1 MKGACAVGD
10 IGLVPLGW
18 IKGEVDLALE
28 RACESF
34 ARFREELVDLAPI
47 ADCQTHL
54 HQATGAI
61 QIVGLDGLACFS
73 QEVEHTLDALAA
85 RRIKP
90 VPSVLGLIDRGFLA
104 LRQFL
109 DDLVK
114 GRPYVPLN
122 LLSLYQELQQARGVA
137 ATSAIDLFFPNLNV
151 QLPTTRSAQVL
162 PGQLPAFLQS
172 QRTRFQRG
180 LLEALRKPDA
190 AGGKTIMQETLLAV
204 EQVRSTSPDR
214 ALWWVAAGFI
224 EALAQNEIPFD
235 VEAKQVLSRV
245 DLQLRNLAQGGV
257 SDDSERLLR
266 GMLYRLALVPDLPG
280 RIAQIRETYRLD
292 DYLADTTMVGV
303 LELDDERLRE
313 LVRGLETQLA
323 EIKEAWARCSAG
335 SPQALA
341 QFQAAVGR
349 AIPLFDEIGVQPL
362 TQLIEV
368 IRKLAIKLGTV
379 SQRAREVMALDMATA
394 LLLVENALND
404 CPDVS
409 EELHEQL
416 RAMSEKL
423 DALADGRPYNRSAPA
438 LARLEAASRKVE
450 EKQVVGQVVREIRT
464 NLLHVEQVLDEFFR
478 DHSRQPRLKELDPII
493 AQTRGALDVLGLD
506 HAVQL
511 LEACAA
517 RVRQL
522 AQPGTDIRHPELE
535 LLAEGLSA
543 IGFSLDAA
551 ETEQPQP
558 DDMIASLLQ
567 RLAGPATTVAAP
579 VDEGP
584 APMPKADEAPAAPR
598 EDAPAPAAAAEPAP
612 AAIDPELLEVYLVE
626 AGEVLET
633 VNEHLAACRQQP
645 ADRDSLTVVRR
656 GFHTLKGSGRM
667 VGLNDLGEV
676 AWEIEQLLN
685 RWLESNKPATPDL
698 LDTVARAHD
707 AFGGWVA
714 ELSQGRAVRI
724 DADALIADARALR
737 DGAAIGKPAASP
749 APKPAAPAV
758 ENTVS
763 HRPAEAPAPA
773 EQPVPEALIEAPAA
787 ALEAG
792 SPAIESDAVT
802 ASDEVHVG
810 ETTLS
815 RTLYEIFAD
824 EAAVHM
830 AVLERE
836 CGSAAAGKPVSAE
849 LVRAAHTLASSAGTA
864 GFVPMRALASALE
877 HFLNRTRGDD
887 RVLTRTEHETT
898 ANSVAALRR
907 MLDAVA
913 NCVSPQPE
921 DALVQALGEF
931 RADASVGAMPAT
943 EMYGQLLTPGTEADD
958 EADAAVAPETAAAE
972 KHDEPVITEIDAAAD
987 AEANAVDAGAAD
999 QSDGLEKIAA
1009 IDDAIDAP
1017 SSIAV
1022 EDRRVLYDDVDPE
1035 VLGIFLEE
1043 AQELMPAIGRD
1054 LREWQAHPAERL
1066 APDSLQRL
1074 LHTVKGGARTA
1085 GLMRLGE
1092 LSHNMETVVVDA
1104 IAANNADERFFEK
1117 LTAQF
1122 DRLATDIERL
1132 QHSEGAP
1139 VVAGAVPAAAVREEL
1154 PDAPAPEFMLR
1165 VRAST
1170 VERLVNEAGETSIAR
1185 GRIETEMV
1193 TIRRSLLDLTDSV
1206 ERMRAQLREV
1216 EIQAETQL
1224 QAQLSL
1230 APEQE
1235 QAFDPL
1241 EFDRYTRLHEL
1252 TRLMA
1257 ESLHDIT
1264 TVQQSLLGNIDETEL
1279 ALTHQV
1285 RLNRGVQEELMR
1297 MQTVPLAHHAERLHR
1312 IVRQTAHEL
1321 GKKAQLVVHGSEVEL
1336 DRSVL
1341 ERIVAPLEHMVRNSI
1356 AHGIE
1361 TPQQRAAA
1369 GKPES
1374 GQVTLDATQEGNEI
1388 VIRLSDDG
1396 RGLDLDAI
1404 ERRARARGLLVPGQT
1419 VDAAR
1424 LTEMIF
1430 ASGFST
1436 AEQVTEIAGRGVG
1449 MDVVKNEIAALGG
1462 RVETTT
1468 RSGRGAA
1475 FTVYLPLTLAVAQ
1488 VVLVS
1493 AARRT
1498 YAIPAS
1504 LIEHVK
1510 DVRAAEVPQLRM
1522 SEDVEWQGSSYP
1534 LFYLPHMLGHA
1545 SAEPPV
1551 IGYSSLLFLRS
1562 RAGRVAVHIDKLAGN
1577 AEVVVKRIGPQVSG
1591 LPWIA
1596 GATVLAS
1603 GDAALIINPLQLI
1616 TFAHMASA
1624 FAETTIAVEEAPAPL
1639 IMVVDDSLTVRKVT
1653 SRLLSRENYR
1663 VATAKD
1669 GIDALEQLK
1678 DIVPDVMLVDIEMPR
1693 MDGFDLVR
1701 NVRANAETAKV
1712 PVIMISSRTADKH
1725 RDHAFELGVNRFLGK
1740 PYEEGELLAQIAEYL
1755 GRKEPVAAVA

>member
-1 MKGACAVGD
+1 
-10 IGLVPLGW
+10 
-18 IKGEVDLALE
+18 
-28 RACESF
+28 
-34 ARFREELVDLAPI
+34 
-47 ADCQTHL
+47 
-54 HQATGAI
+54 
-61 QIVGLDGLACFS
+61 
-73 QEVEHTLDALAA
+73 
-85 RRIKP
+85 
-90 VPSVLGLIDRGFLA
+90 
-104 LRQFL
+104 
-109 DDLVK
+109 
-114 GRPYVPLN
+114 
-122 LLSLYQELQQARGVA
+122 
-137 ATSAIDLFFPNLNV
+137 
-151 QLPTTRSAQVL
+151 
-162 PGQLPAFLQS
+162 
-172 QRTRFQRG
+172 
-180 LLEALRKPDA
+180 
-190 AGGKTIMQETLLAV
+190 
-204 EQVRSTSPDR
+204 
-214 ALWWVAAGFI
+214 
-224 EALAQNEIPFD
+224 
-235 VEAKQVLSRV
+235 
-245 DLQLRNLAQGGV
+245 
-257 SDDSERLLR
+257 
-266 GMLYRLALVPDLPG
+266 
-280 RIAQIRETYRLD
+280 
-292 DYLADTTMVGV
+292 
-303 LELDDERLRE
+303 
-313 LVRGLETQLA
+313 
-323 EIKEAWARCSAG
+323 
-335 SPQALA
+335 
-341 QFQAAVGR
+341 
-349 AIPLFDEIGVQPL
+349 
-362 TQLIEV
+362 
-368 IRKLAIKLGTV
+368 
-379 SQRAREVMALDMATA
+379 
-394 LLLVENALND
+394 
-404 CPDVS
+404 
-409 EELHEQL
+409 
-416 RAMSEKL
+416 
-423 DALADGRPYNRSAPA
+423 NR
-438 LARLEAASRKVE
+438 
-450 EKQVVGQVVREIRT
+450 
-464 NLLHVEQVLDEFFR
+464 
-478 DHSRQPRLKELDPII
+478 
-493 AQTRGALDVLGLD
+493 
-506 HAVQL
+506 
-511 LEACAA
+511 
-517 RVRQL
+517 
-522 AQPGTDIRHPELE
+522 
-535 LLAEGLSA
+535 
-543 IGFSLDAA
+543 
-551 ETEQPQP
+551 
-558 DDMIASLLQ
+558 
-567 RLAGPATTVAAP
+567 
-579 VDEGP
+579 
-584 APMPKADEAPAAPR
+584 
-598 EDAPAPAAAAEPAP
+598 
-612 AAIDPELLEVYLVE
+612 
-626 AGEVLET
+626 
-633 VNEHLAACRQQP
+633 
-645 ADRDSLTVVRR
+645 
-656 GFHTLKGSGRM
+656 
-667 VGLNDLGEV
+667 
-676 AWEIEQLLN
+676 
-685 RWLESNKPATPDL
+685 PATPNL

-714 ELSQGRAVRI
+714 ELSQGHAVRI
-724 DADALIADARALR
+724 EADALIADARALR
-737 DGAAIGKPAASP
+737 DGAAIGKPAAP
-749 APKPAAPAV
+749 AATPKPAAPAV

-763 HRPAEAPAPA
+763 QRQAEAPAAQTPA
-773 EQPVPEALIEAPAA
+773 EEPAPEAMNEAPASVS
-787 ALEAG
+787 G
-792 SPAIESDAVT
+792 TDSPVIGIDSIA

-815 RTLYEIFAD
+815 RTLYDIFAD

-836 CGSAAAGKPVSAE
+836 CGNIAAGKPVSAE

-864 GFVPMRALASALE
+864 GFAPMLALAAALE

-887 RVLTRTEHETT
+887 RVLTRAEHETT

-913 NCVSPQPE
+913 NCVAPQPE

-943 EMYGQLLTPGTEADD
+943 EMYGQLLAPLAEADD
-958 EADAAVAPETAAAE
+958 EADAEMAAVPETAAADE
-972 KHDEPVITEIDAAAD
+972 NAEPVIMELDAGAAD
-987 AEANAVDAGAAD
+987 AEASAAD
-999 QSDGLEKIAA
+999 HPGEPEITV
-1009 IDDAIDAP
+1009 IDDAIEAP
-1017 SSIAV
+1017 SPIAV
-1022 EDRRVLYDDVDPE
+1022 EDRRVLHDDVDPE
-1035 VLGIFLEE
+1035 VLAIFLEE

-1117 LTAQF
+1117 LTVQF

-1132 QHSEGAP
+1132 QRSEGAP
-1139 VVAGAVPAAAVREEL
+1139 VVAGAAPVAVVREEL
-1154 PDAPAPEFMLR
+1154 PDTPAPEFMLR

-1206 ERMRAQLREV
+1206 ERLRGQLREV

-1285 RLNRGVQEELMR
+1285 RLNRELQEELMR

-1336 DRSVL
+1336 DRGVL

-1361 TPQQRAAA
+1361 TPQQRLAA

-1374 GQVTLDATQEGNEI
+1374 GQVTLDAAQEGNEI

-1396 RGLDLDAI
+1396 HGLDLDAI
-1404 ERRARARGLLVPGQT
+1404 ERRARARGLLAPGQT

-1510 DVRAAEVPQLRM
+1510 DVRAAEVPQLRA
-1522 SEDVEWQGSSYP
+1522 SENVEWQGNSYP

-1545 SAEPPV
+1545 SAEPPAT
-1551 IGYSSLLFLRS
+1551 GYSSLLFLRS

-1591 LPWIA
+1591 LPWVA

-1616 TFAHMASA
+1616 TFARMASA

-1701 NVRANAETAKV
+1701 NVRANTDTAKV

-1740 PYEEGELLAQIAEYL
+1740 PYEESELLAQIAEYL

>member
-1 MKGACAVGD
+1 MGD

-34 ARFREELVDLAPI
+34 ARFREELIDLAPI

-122 LLSLYQELQQARGVA
+122 LLSLYQELQHARGIA
-137 ATSAIDLFFPNLNV
+137 TTSAIDLFFPDLNV

-172 QRTRFQRG
+172 QRARFQRG
-180 LLEALRKPDA
+180 LLESLRKPND
-190 AGGKTIMQETLLAV
+190 AGGKTVMQETLLAV

-214 ALWWVAAGFI
+214 PLWWVAAGFI

-235 VEAKQVLSRV
+235 VEAKQALSRI
-245 DLQLRNLAQGGV
+245 DLQLRNLAHGGV
-257 SDDSERLLR
+257 SDDSECLLR

-280 RIAQIRETYRLD
+280 RITQIRETYRLN

-313 LVRGLETQLA
+313 LVRGLEVQLA

-335 SPQALA
+335 SPEALA

-362 TQLIEV
+362 ARLIEV

-379 SQRAREVMALDMATA
+379 SQRAREVMALDMAMA

-416 RAMSEKL
+416 RAMGEKL

-438 LARLEAASRKVE
+438 LARLEAASRKIE
-450 EKQVVGQVVREIRT
+450 EKQVVGQVIREIRT

-478 DHSRQPRLKELDPII
+478 DHSRHPRLMELDPII
-493 AQTRGALDVLGLD
+493 AQTRGAIDMLGLD

-511 LEACAA
+511 LETCAQ

-522 AQPGTDIRHPELE
+522 AHPGADIRQPELE

-543 IGFSLDAA
+543 IGFCLDAA

-558 DDMIASLLQ
+558 DGMIAAMLQ

-579 VDEGP
+579 VDESP
-584 APMPKADEAPAAPR
+584 ASMTKADEALPAAR
-598 EDAPAPAAAAEPAP
+598 ENAPTVAGAAEPAP
-612 AAIDPELLEVYLVE
+612 AAIDPELLEVYLAE

-633 VNEHLAACRQQP
+633 VDEYLAACRQQP

-685 RWLESNKPATPDL
+685 RWLEGSKPATPDL
-698 LDTVARAHD
+698 LDTVARVHD
-707 AFGGWVA
+707 AFGGWIA

-724 DADALIADARALR
+724 DAEALIADARALR
-737 DGAAIGKPAASP
+737 DGAAIGKPAAPAAMPKPPAVDKAIPQKPADAPAAQTAAEEP
-749 APKPAAPAV
+749 APQAMIEAQTP
-758 ENTVS
+758 
-763 HRPAEAPAPA
+763 APAPESA
-773 EQPVPEALIEAPAA
+773 SPVIQID
-787 ALEAG
+787 
-792 SPAIESDAVT
+792 SVT
-802 ASDEVHVG
+802 SGDEVHVG

-815 RTLYEIFAD
+815 RTLYDIFAD

-836 CGSAAAGKPVSAE
+836 CGNIAAGRPVSAE

-864 GFVPMRALASALE
+864 GFVPMLALAAALE

-887 RVLTRTEHETT
+887 RMLTRAERETT

-907 MLDAVA
+907 MLDSVA
-913 NCVSPQPE
+913 NCIAPQPD
-921 DALVQALGEF
+921 DALVQALDDF
-931 RADASVGAMPAT
+931 RSDASAGAMPAT
-943 EMYGQLLTPGTEADD
+943 EMYGRLLVP
-958 EADAAVAPETAAAE
+958 AAAS
-972 KHDEPVITEIDAAAD
+972 VIE
-987 AEANAVDAGAAD
+987 AGATD
-999 QSDGLEKIAA
+999 QPGEPEIAA
-1009 IDDAIDAP
+1009 IDDAIEVSSPDA
-1017 SSIAV
+1017 AG
-1022 EDRRVLYDDVDPE
+1022 DRRVLHDDVDPE

-1092 LSHNMETVVVDA
+1092 LSHSMETMVVDA
-1104 IAANNADERFFEK
+1104 IAANNADEGFFEN
-1117 LTAQF
+1117 LVAQF

-1132 QHSEGAP
+1132 QRSEGAP
-1139 VVAGAVPAAAVREEL
+1139 VVAGALPGAAVREEL

-1206 ERMRAQLREV
+1206 ERLRGQLREV

-1285 RLNRGVQEELMR
+1285 RLNRELQEELMR

-1336 DRSVL
+1336 DRGVL

-1361 TPQQRAAA
+1361 TPQQRLTA

-1374 GQVTLDATQEGNEI
+1374 GQVTLDAAQEGNEI
-1388 VIRLSDDG
+1388 VIRLADDG

-1404 ERRARARGLLVPGQT
+1404 ERRARARGLLALGQAA
-1419 VDAAR
+1419 DAAR

-1493 AARRT
+1493 AGRRT

-1510 DVRAAEVPQLRM
+1510 DVRAAEVPQLRA
-1522 SEDVEWQGSSYP
+1522 SEAIKWQGNSYP
-1534 LFYLPHMLGHA
+1534 LFYLPHMLGRP
-1545 SAEPPV
+1545 SAEPPAT
-1551 IGYSSLLFLRS
+1551 GYSSLLFLHS

-1591 LPWIA
+1591 LPWVA

-1616 TFAHMASA
+1616 TFAHMAFA

-1712 PVIMISSRTADKH
+1712 PIIMISSRTADKH

-1740 PYEEGELLAQIAEYL
+1740 PYEESELLAQIAEYL

>member
-1 MKGACAVGD
+1 
-10 IGLVPLGW
+10 
-18 IKGEVDLALE
+18 
-28 RACESF
+28 
-34 ARFREELVDLAPI
+34 
-47 ADCQTHL
+47 
-54 HQATGAI
+54 
-61 QIVGLDGLACFS
+61 
-73 QEVEHTLDALAA
+73 
-85 RRIKP
+85 
-90 VPSVLGLIDRGFLA
+90 
-104 LRQFL
+104 
-109 DDLVK
+109 
-114 GRPYVPLN
+114 
-122 LLSLYQELQQARGVA
+122 
-137 ATSAIDLFFPNLNV
+137 
-151 QLPTTRSAQVL
+151 
-162 PGQLPAFLQS
+162 
-172 QRTRFQRG
+172 
-180 LLEALRKPDA
+180 
-190 AGGKTIMQETLLAV
+190 
-204 EQVRSTSPDR
+204 
-214 ALWWVAAGFI
+214 
-224 EALAQNEIPFD
+224 
-235 VEAKQVLSRV
+235 
-245 DLQLRNLAQGGV
+245 
-257 SDDSERLLR
+257 
-266 GMLYRLALVPDLPG
+266 
-280 RIAQIRETYRLD
+280 
-292 DYLADTTMVGV
+292 
-303 LELDDERLRE
+303 
-313 LVRGLETQLA
+313 
-323 EIKEAWARCSAG
+323 
-335 SPQALA
+335 
-341 QFQAAVGR
+341 
-349 AIPLFDEIGVQPL
+349 
-362 TQLIEV
+362 
-368 IRKLAIKLGTV
+368 
-379 SQRAREVMALDMATA
+379 
-394 LLLVENALND
+394 LLVENALNG

-438 LARLEAASRKVE
+438 LARLEAASRKME
-450 EKQVVGQVVREIRT
+450 EKQVVGQVVHEIRE

-478 DHSRQPRLKELDPII
+478 DHAQQPRLTSLDPII
-493 AQTRGALDVLGLD
+493 AQTRGALDMLGLD

-511 LEACAA
+511 LSACAA
-517 RVRQL
+517 RVQQL
-522 AQPGTDIRHPELE
+522 AQPGADMRQPELE

-543 IGFSLDAA
+543 IGFCLDAA
-551 ETEQPQP
+551 EAEQLQP
-558 DDMIASLLQ
+558 DGMIASILQ

-579 VDEGP
+579 GDESL
-584 APMPKADEAPAAPR
+584 APMTDADEAATASR
-598 EDAPAPAAAAEPAP
+598 KDAPAVAGIAEPAP
-612 AAIDPELLEVYLVE
+612 AAIDPELLEVYLAE

-633 VNEHLAACRQQP
+633 VREQLVACRQQP

-685 RWLESNKPATPDL
+685 RWLEGRKPATPDF
-698 LDTVARAHD
+698 LDTVARAHE

-714 ELSQGRAVRI
+714 ELSQGRTVRI

-737 DGAAIGKPAASP
+737 DGAAIGKPAAP
-749 APKPAAPAV
+749 AAAPKPATLAVAESTSQQPADV
-758 ENTVS
+758 TA
-763 HRPAEAPAPA
+763 AETAAEEPMPETITETPAPA
-773 EQPVPEALIEAPAA
+773 HETDSPVIATD
-787 ALEAG
+787 
-792 SPAIESDAVT
+792 SVT
-802 ASDEVHVG
+802 AGDEVHVG

-815 RTLYEIFAD
+815 RTLYDIFAD
-824 EAAVHM
+824 EAAAHM

-836 CGSAAAGKPVSAE
+836 CGNIAAGKPVSAE
-849 LVRAAHTLASSAGTA
+849 LMRAAHTLASSAGTA
-864 GFVPMRALASALE
+864 GFVPILALAGALE

-887 RVLTRTEHETT
+887 RVLTRAEHETT
-898 ANSVAALRR
+898 TQSVVALRR
-907 MLDAVA
+907 MLDSVA
-913 NCVSPQPE
+913 NCVAPQPD

-931 RADASVGAMPAT
+931 RSDASIGVMPAT
-943 EMYGQLLTPGTEADD
+943 ELYGHLLAPVAGADD
-958 EADAAVAPETAAAE
+958 EADAETEAVPET
-972 KHDEPVITEIDAAAD
+972 DAAD
-987 AEANAVDAGAAD
+987 EHAEAAIMELDAGAAAASAIEAGAID
-999 QSDGLEKIAA
+999 RPGEPEISA
-1009 IDDAIDAP
+1009 IDDAIEAP
-1017 SSIAV
+1017 SRVSA
-1022 EDRRVLYDDVDPE
+1022 EDRRVLHDDVDPE

-1092 LSHNMETVVVDA
+1092 LSHNMETMVVDA
-1104 IAANNADERFFEK
+1104 IAAKNFDERFFEK

-1122 DRLATDIERL
+1122 DRLAIDVEHL
-1132 QHSEGAP
+1132 QRSEGAP
-1139 VVAGAVPAAAVREEL
+1139 VVAGALPAAAVREEM
-1154 PDAPAPEFMLR
+1154 PDATTPEFMLR

-1185 GRIETEMV
+1185 GRIETEV
-1193 TIRRSLLDLTDSV
+1193 TTIRRSLLDLTDSV

-1285 RLNRGVQEELMR
+1285 RLNRELQEELMR

-1336 DRSVL
+1336 DRGVL

-1356 AHGIE
+1356 AHGVE
-1361 TPQQRAAA
+1361 TPQQRLAA

-1374 GQVTLDATQEGNEI
+1374 GQVTLDAAQEGNEI

-1404 ERRARARGLLVPGQT
+1404 QRKASARGLLAPGQT

-1436 AEQVTEIAGRGVG
+1436 AEQVTEIAGRGIG

-1488 VVLVS
+1488 VVLVL

-1498 YAIPAS
+1498 YAIPVS

-1510 DVRAAEVPQLRM
+1510 DVRAAEVPQLRA

-1545 SAEPPV
+1545 SIEPPTT
-1551 IGYSSLLFLRS
+1551 GYSSLLFLRS

-1577 AEVVVKRIGPQVSG
+1577 TEVVVKRIGPQVSG
-1591 LPWIA
+1591 LPWVA

-1603 GDAALIINPLQLI
+1603 GEAALIINPLHLI
-1616 TFAHMASA
+1616 TFARMASA

-1653 SRLLSRENYR
+1653 SRLLTRENYR

-1701 NVRANAETAKV
+1701 NVRANADTANV
-1712 PVIMISSRTADKH
+1712 PIIMISSRTADKH
-1725 RDHAFELGVNRFLGK
+1725 RDHAFEL
-1740 PYEEGELLAQIAEYL
+1740 
-1755 GRKEPVAAVA
+1755 